1 MLLKIDNL
9 FVSYGDV
16 PVLHGVSLQVEQ
28 GEIVAL
34 LGSNGCG
41 KTTLMKAISGLIPV
55 KSGVVLF
62 AGNPIQNLPPHNIVK
77 LGVSQCA
84 ENRFLF
90 PGLSVFKNIKIG
102 AHSRKEDIKI
112 IKARMESVFALF
124 PILQERQ
131 RQRAGTLSGGEQ
143 QMLSIGRA
151 LMANPQLL
159 ILDEPSLGIAPL
171 VVEAIFN
178 MIKEINKKGITLFIV
193 EQNASAALGVAG
205 RGYVME
211 LGKIIRQDKS
221 ENLIVD
227 PLIRKAYLGA

>member
-1 MLLKIDNL
+1 MLLKINNL

-16 PVLHGVSLQVEQ
+16 PVLHGVNLQVEQ
-28 GEIVAL
+28 EEIVAL

-41 KTTLMKAISGLIPV
+41 KTTLLKAISGLIPI
-55 KSGVVLF
+55 KSGTIQF
-62 AGNPIQNLPPHNIVK
+62 AGSPIHNLPPHITVK
-77 LGVSQCA
+77 RGVSQCA

-90 PGLSVFKNIKIG
+90 PGLSVFKNLKIG
-102 AHSRKEDIKI
+102 AHTRKEDMKTLR
-112 IKARMESVFALF
+112 ARMETVFALF

-131 RQRAGTLSGGEQ
+131 RQHAGTLSGGEQ

-211 LGKIIRQDKS
+211 LGKVVREDTS
-221 ENLIVD
+221 ENLLVD
-227 PLIRKAYLGA
+227 PTIRKAYLGA

>member
-1 MLLKIDNL
+1 MLPKIDNL

-77 LGVSQCA
+77 LGVPQCA

-205 RGYVME
+205 RGYVMK
-211 LGKIIRQDKS
+211 LGKIVRQDKS